1 MDGVDE
7 DLEEFVAR
15 SKNNEE
21 NILDTAFT
29 AMEIQSALVKLK
41 NKKAGGPD
49 GLTSEYLKEGGGSV
63 VIWMMRI
70 LNAVRELEAVPDCLK
85 CGIIIPVYKGGG
97 KDALKVDSYRSV
109 TLSSAIAKVL
119 ELVILER
126 MMPILIDAGI
136 PHENQTAYIKKVSC
150 ADAIFATQEVIRKY
164 MSEGSVVHTSLYDLS
179 KAFDSVEYPVLLKRL
194 FDVGING
201 KLWRL
206 LKDWYKRAACVVR
219 SNGRLSEDF
228 PISRGVK
235 QGSVLSPTF
244 I

>member
-1 MDGVDE
+1 MSDQEVLLNAWVDHFSELAKTRLNVDGVDE

-63 VIWMMRI
+63 VIWMTRI

-97 KDALKVDSYRSV
+97 KDALKVDSYRGV
-109 TLSSAIAKVL
+109 TLSSVIAKVL

-136 PHENQTAYIKKVSC
+136 PHENQTAYIKKV
-150 ADAIFATQEVIRKY
+150 Y
-164 MSEGSVVHTSLYDLS
+164 MSEGSVVHMCLYDLS

-206 LKDWYKRAACVVR
+206 LKD
-219 SNGRLSEDF
+219 
-228 PISRGVK
+228 
-235 QGSVLSPTF
+235 
-244 I
+244 